1 MKRTAD
7 NYGGISSA
15 AVKKATGKTWREW
28 LGVLDKAGA
37 AKLPHKDIVQ
47 RLQRAHRLA
56 DWWGQMVAVG
66 YEQARGLRVKHQKPD
81 GFEISVAKTIAAPVE
96 LPVPDNLEFT
106 RVRMRVEYLKADDA
120 LAYTSGSALRD
131 DVKSP
136 GYFVFSPVLLPSG
149 QLIVVNRGY
158 TPDRSYPRPTGSE
171 EIVGAIRWPEAPSSF
186 VTEYDSASAI
196 WFARDHRRM
205 AAVNRWGDVAPFY
218 IEQEAPVPPGG
229 LPHPAALK
237 VRLRNDHLQYA
248 LTWYSLAAVLVV
260 IFAVWVGKRRPEGH
274 V

>member
-1 MKRTAD
+1 MNAEQMRT
-7 NYGGISSA
+7 GLFVPST
-15 AVKKATGKTWREW
+15 VV
-28 LGVLDKAGA
+28 LVGVLVLLGLGTWQLEREHWKQGMIDTLG
-37 AKLPHKDIVQ
+37 
-47 RLQRAHRLA
+47 RRLA
-56 DWWGQMVAVG
+56 
-66 YEQARGLRVKHQKPD
+66 
-81 GFEISVAKTIAAPVE
+81 AAPVE
-96 LPVPDNLEFT
+96 LPPPDAWQQLTPENSEFI

-136 GYFVFSPVLLPSG
+136 GYFVFSPVLLPGG

-171 EIVGAIRWPEAPSSF
+171 EIVGAIRWPELPSLF
-186 VTEYDSASAI
+186 VTEYDSTSAI
-196 WFARDHRRM
+196 WFTRDHRRM
-205 AAVNRWGDVAPFY
+205 AVVNRWGDVAPFY
-218 IEQEAPVPPGG
+218 IEQEAPIPPGG

-260 IFAVWVGKRRPEGH
+260 IFALWVGKRRPEGH